1 MRRIMMT
8 DNQRQFQ
15 RLYAKDVLI
24 QGGEMSKELLELF
37 ETVLKEFDDKPE
49 KMSLFI
55 ENISP
60 EDYQN

>member
-1 MRRIMMT
+1 MT